1 MNINEIKRLLNKKI
15 AIKITYCND
24 DKAISRYVETI
35 SRKDFLESFKE
46 KILTY
51 EICYQEPE
59 RFKLGTLYIRA
70 DKKMVY
76 LYGIA
81 DDSCANEQE

>member
-1 MNINEIKRLLNKKI
+1 MNINEVKHLLNKKF
-15 AIKITYCND
+15 AIKVTYCND
-24 DKAISRYVETI
+24 NKAISRYIETI

-46 KILTY
+46 KFLKY

-59 RFKLGTLYIRA
+59 RFKFGTLYIRA

-76 LYGIA
+76 LYGMA
-81 DDSCANEQE
+81 DNSCDNKQE

>member
-1 MNINEIKRLLNKKI
+1 MNINEIKRLFNKKI
-15 AIKITYCND
+15 AIQVTYCND
-24 DKAISRYVETI
+24 TKAISRYVETI

-46 KILTY
+46 KNLKY

-59 RFKLGTLYIRA
+59 RFKFGTLYIRA

-81 DDSCANEQE
+81 DDSCTSEQE